1 MKAVVATFNQEK
13 ALVGAFS
20 VIMNLR
26 MELFQALVQTFDL
39 TRATDYYGH
48 FSCPAAEE
56 EGSVYGLTST
66 KLYYETYHVAEV
78 SSRHKTGDEHCLYYF
93 QDGNLVASH
102 PGVVH
107 TFEKDKFCLV
117 YLQVHIV
124 NTDRDTLAPR
134 PRRSTPPG
142 GRRRTW
148 R

>member
-1 MKAVVATFNQEK
+1 MSPLHVSATP
-13 ALVGAFS
+13 
-20 VIMNLR
+20 R
-26 MELFQALVQTFDL
+26 VQTFDL

-56 EGSVYGLTST
+56 AGSVYGLTST

-78 SSRHKTGDEHCLYYF
+78 SSRHRAGAEHYPYCF

-124 NTDRDTLAPR
+124 NTTNRDTLAPR

-142 GRRRTW
+142 WRRRTW